1 MLFFEIL
8 TSKVK
13 PIAVEIFYRPTNAT
27 DFLNRFSN
35 DFQQTENKINNIYL
49 LRDFNVNLLQ
59 NGKFILKE
67 NQSNE
72 LKTFIFA
79 LVNKYKTFCQTF
91 SLAEAIKEN
100 TRITCC
106 ASSQLY
112 HIFTNS
118 SKKFLKKG

>member
-1 MLFFEIL
+1 M
-8 TSKVK
+8 
-13 PIAVEIFYRPTNAT
+13 FYRPANAT

-35 DFQQTENKINNIYL
+35 DFQQTENKINGIYL

-67 NQSNE
+67 NQSHE
-72 LKTFIFA
+72 LKTFISA

-91 SLAEAIKEN
+91 SLTEAIKEN

-118 SKKFLKKG
+118 SNKFLKKG